1 MRALTVVVVALLAA
15 AAWADAGQPKQELEG
30 DDDARAADAAQALGD
45 GNDAQAVP
53 LLIAAL
59 EHGAAPKVQAA
70 MLDALAKKKDARALD
85 LLIRYANNRNAELR
99 KKALAAI
106 VPLGDARAAAALVA
120 GLSDS
125 DAEVRAQAAAGIAQR
140 RQKGAE
146 EQLIKLMLHKDMS
159 AAGALA
165 AVATPALAHRL
176 SELIGQAPDPILCT
190 ALGEMLKR
198 ADFGPE
204 PIRIEVVRTLAKVP
218 GVDST
223 AVLVEYIAAT
233 ERDKNRPSRLE
244 AQKVVDDRSRQ

>member
-1 MRALTVVVVALLAA
+1 MRALWVVAVVLSARLAA
-15 AAWADAGQPKQELEG
+15 ADTGQLKQELEG
-30 DDDARAADAAQALGD
+30 DDDARAADAAQAMGD

-53 LLIAAL
+53 LLIDAL
-59 EHGAAPKVQAA
+59 QKGAPPKVQAA
-70 MLDALAKKKDARALD
+70 MLEALGKKKDVRALD
-85 LLIRYANNRNAELR
+85 VLALYAHNRNADVR
-99 KKALAAI
+99 KKALAA
-106 VPLGDARAAAALVA
+106 LAGLSDARAGARLVAALA
-120 GLSDS
+120 DS

-146 EQLIKLMLHKDMS
+146 EQLIKLMQHKDMA

-165 AVATPALAHRL
+165 AVAAPALAHRL

-198 ADFGPE
+198 SDFGPD
-204 PIRIEVVRTLAKVP
+204 PIRVEVVRTLAKVP

-223 AVLVEYIAAT
+223 AVLVEYIAGT

-244 AQKVVDDRSRQ
+244 AQKIVDERSRQ

>member
-1 MRALTVVVVALLAA
+1 MRALTVVGVALLAQL
-15 AAWADAGQPKQELEG
+15 AWADAGQLKQELEG
-30 DDDARAADAAQALGD
+30 DDDARAADAAQALGN
-45 GNDAQAVP
+45 GNEATAVP
-53 LLIAAL
+53 LLVEAL
-59 EHGAAPKVQAA
+59 QRGAPPRVQAA
-70 MLDALAKKKDARALD
+70 MLDALGKKKDARALEV
-85 LLIRYANNRNAELR
+85 LILYAHNRNAELR
-99 KKALAAI
+99 KKALAALA
-106 VPLGDARAAAALVA
+106 PLGDARAAAPLVA
-120 GLSDS
+120 ALADS

-146 EQLIKLMLHKDMS
+146 EQLIKLMQHKDMS

-204 PIRIEVVRTLAKVP
+204 PIRVEVVRTLAKVP

-233 ERDKNRPSRLE
+233 ERDKSRPSRVE
-244 AQKVVDDRSRQ
+244 AQKVVDERSRQ